1 MKGTTAGGVGWI
13 QIVEYQFNSA
23 GNWELLKIMG
33 RYAIR
38 LHQTSNMDHHAERT
52 ELEAGNQIRLREQ
65 SRYQVMKAW
74 INIVAM
80 IVKESWTGSCD

>member
-1 MKGTTAGGVGWI
+1 
-13 QIVEYQFNSA
+13 
-23 GNWELLKIMG
+23 
-33 RYAIR
+33 
-38 LHQTSNMDHHAERT
+38 MDHHAQRT
-52 ELEAGNQIRLREQ
+52 ELEAGDQIRLREQ